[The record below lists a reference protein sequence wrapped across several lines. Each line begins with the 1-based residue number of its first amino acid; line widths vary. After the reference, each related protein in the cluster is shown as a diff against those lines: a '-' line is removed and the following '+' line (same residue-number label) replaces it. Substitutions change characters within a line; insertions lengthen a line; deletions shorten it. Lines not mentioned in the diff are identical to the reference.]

1 MFPINAFHYHILF
14 TVNFDKGH
22 KILEC
27 EKNWQTKNA

>member
-1 MFPINAFHYHILF
+1 MFPTNVFHYDILF
-14 TVNFDKGH
+14 TVNFDKGN